1 MLDVIEDVRNEF
13 KIKLTDKFEE
23 EVISFLNTNGGNIYI
38 GISDTGEIVGIN
50 SNIDLL
56 QRTIKDRI
64 KDNIMPST
72 LGLYD
77 VIVME
82 ENDKKYIKIII
93 ARGSDDPYYIK
104 GMGMTPD
111 SCFIRVGSSIQC
123 MPYDMI
129 NNRVNKR
136 TRTSLRNIVSPKQ
149 NLTFSQLKIYYEEK
163 GFNINNNFL
172 KQLDLYT
179 DDGKYNYNAYL
190 LADNNTI
197 SIRFGKYDG
206 TNAVDLIENEDFG
219 NCSIVKATKNI
230 LNKIEIENR
239 NFTKIEY
246 PERKEIKM
254 YDYAAVR
261 EAVVNAIVHNDWS
274 NEYAPKFEMFSD
286 RLVIS
291 SNGGIQSS
299 TTKEEFLEGYSL
311 PKNKELMKVFNDLDL
326 VEQMGTGIIRILQS
340 YDKNSFEF
348 FPNFIRV
355 TFPFNE
361 NKFKTEKPVKNNS
374 DNLTEIQNS
383 IIGLMLDS
391 PTITQETLS
400 RLLDVNIRTVQRNIK
415 ILIEK
420 GLIERT
426 GATKKGEWIINKNL
440 GGNYSEQ

>member
-1 MLDVIEDVRNEF
+1 MLNIIEDVRNEF
-13 KIKLTDKFEE
+13 KVKLTDKFEE
-23 EVISFLNTNGGNIYI
+23 EVISFLNTNGGNIYL
-38 GISDTGEIVGIN
+38 GVNDKGDIVGIN
-50 SNIDLL
+50 GNIDLL

-77 VIVME
+77 VIVLE
-82 ENDKKYIKIII
+82 KDNKKYIKVII
-93 ARGSDDPYYIK
+93 AKGNERPYYLK

-111 SCFIRVGSSIQC
+111 SCFIRVGSSIQS
-123 MPYDMI
+123 MSSEMI
-129 NNRVNKR
+129 NNEFSKR
-136 TRTSLRNIVSPKQ
+136 TRNSLKNIVSPKQ
-149 NLTFSQLKIYYEEK
+149 DLTFSQLKIYYEEK
-163 GFNINNNFL
+163 GFSINNNFL

-190 LADNNTI
+190 LADNNSI

-206 TNAVDLIENEDFG
+206 INSVNLIENEDFG
-219 NCSIVKATKNI
+219 NCCIIKATKNI
-230 LNKIEIENR
+230 LNKLEIENKT
-239 NFTKIEY
+239 FTKIEY

-254 YDYAAVR
+254 YDYIAVR

-274 NEYAPKFEMFSD
+274 NEYSPKFEIFSD

-291 SNGGIQSS
+291 SNGGIQDN
-299 TTKEEFLEGYSL
+299 TTKEEFLEGFSL

-340 YDKNSFEF
+340 YNKDSFEF

-361 NKFKTEKPVKNNS
+361 NKFKTNTKEIKNN
-374 DNLTEIQNS
+374 NLTEIQNS

-391 PTITQETLS
+391 PTITQETLA
-400 RLLDVNIRTVQRNIK
+400 RLLDVNIRTIQRNIK
-415 ILIEK
+415 TLIDV
-420 GLIERT
+420 GLIERI
-426 GATKKGEWIINKNL
+426 GATKKGEWIVKR
-440 GGNYSEQ
+440 

>member
-1 MLDVIEDVRNEF
+1 MLNIIEDVRNEF

-23 EVISFLNTNGGNIYI
+23 EVISFLNTNGGNIFI
-38 GISDTGEIVGIN
+38 GVDDKGNVVGIN
-50 SNIDLL
+50 GNIDFI
-56 QRTIKDRI
+56 QRKIKDRI

-77 VIVME
+77 VVVLE
-82 ENDKKYIKIII
+82 ENGKKYIKVII
-93 ARGSDDPYYIK
+93 ARGNERPYYLK

-111 SCFIRVGSSIQC
+111 SCFIRVGSAIQK
-123 MPYDMI
+123 MSSEMI
-129 NNRVNKR
+129 SNEFRRR
-136 TRTSLRNIVSPKQ
+136 TKNSLKNIVSPKQ
-149 NLTFSQLKIYYEEK
+149 DLTFSQLKIYYEEK
-163 GFNINNNFL
+163 GFIINNNFL

-197 SIRFGKYDG
+197 SIRFGKYG
-206 TNAVDLIENEDFG
+206 GENAVNLIENEDFG
-219 NCSIVKATKNI
+219 NCSIVKATKSI
-230 LNKIEIENR
+230 LNKLEIENKIY
-239 NFTKIEY
+239 TKIEY

-291 SNGGIQSS
+291 SNGGIQDS
-299 TTKEEFLEGYSL
+299 TTKEEFLEGFSL
-311 PKNKELMKVFNDLDL
+311 PRNKELMKVFNDLDL

-340 YDKNSFEF
+340 YNKKAFEF

-361 NKFKTEKPVKNNS
+361 NKFNISKKEVNNN
-374 DNLTEIQNS
+374 NLSEIQNS
-383 IIGLMLDS
+383 IIQLMLDS
-391 PTITQETLS
+391 PMITQETLA
-400 RLLDVNIRTVQRNIK
+400 RLLDVNIRTIQRNIK
-415 ILIEK
+415 SLIDMK
-420 GLIERT
+420 LIERT
-426 GATKKGEWIINKNL
+426 GATKKGEWIVKI
-440 GGNYSEQ
+440 

>member
-13 KIKLTDKFEE
+13 KVKLTDKFEE
-23 EVISFLNTNGGNIYI
+23 EVISFLNTNGGNIYL
-38 GISDTGEIVGIN
+38 GVNDKGDIVGIN
-50 SNIDLL
+50 GNIDLL

-77 VIVME
+77 VIVLE
-82 ENDKKYIKIII
+82 KDNKKYIKVII
-93 ARGSDDPYYIK
+93 AKGNERPYYLK

-111 SCFIRVGSSIQC
+111 SCFIRVGSSIQS
-123 MPYDMI
+123 MSSEMI
-129 NNRVNKR
+129 NNEFSKR
-136 TRTSLRNIVSPKQ
+136 TRNSLKNIVSPKQ
-149 NLTFSQLKIYYEEK
+149 DLTFSQLKIYYEEK
-163 GFNINNNFL
+163 GFSINNNFL

-190 LADNNTI
+190 LADNNSI

-206 TNAVDLIENEDFG
+206 INSVNLIENEDFG
-219 NCSIVKATKNI
+219 NCCIIKATKNI
-230 LNKIEIENR
+230 LNKLEIENKT
-239 NFTKIEY
+239 FTKIEY

-254 YDYAAVR
+254 YDYIAVR

-274 NEYAPKFEMFSD
+274 NEYSPKFEIFSD

-291 SNGGIQSS
+291 SNGGIQDN
-299 TTKEEFLEGYSL
+299 TTKEEFLEGFSL

-340 YDKNSFEF
+340 YNKDSFEF

-361 NKFKTEKPVKNNS
+361 NKFKTNTKEIKNN
-374 DNLTEIQNS
+374 NLTEIQNS

-391 PTITQETLS
+391 PTITQETLA
-400 RLLDVNIRTVQRNIK
+400 RLLDVNIRTIQRNIK
-415 ILIEK
+415 TLIDV
-420 GLIERT
+420 GLIERI
-426 GATKKGEWIINKNL
+426 GATKKGEWIVRK
-440 GGNYSEQ
+440 

>member
-13 KIKLTDKFEE
+13 KVKLTDKFEE

-38 GISDTGEIVGIN
+38 GINDKGDIVGIN
-50 SNIDLL
+50 GKIDLL

-77 VIVME
+77 VVTLE
-82 ENDKKYIKIII
+82 ENGKKYIKVII
-93 ARGSDDPYYIK
+93 AHGSEGQYYIK

-111 SCFIRVGSSIQC
+111 SCFIRVGSSIQS

-190 LADNNTI
+190 LADNNTV
-197 SIRFGKYDG
+197 SIKFGKYAG

-219 NCSIVKATKNI
+219 NCSLIKATKNI
-230 LNKIEIENR
+230 LNKIEIENKI
-239 NFTKIEY
+239 FTKIEY

-254 YDYAAVR
+254 YDFAAVR

-291 SNGGIQSS
+291 SNGGIQDS
-299 TTKEEFLEGYSL
+299 TTKEEFLEGFSL

-340 YDKNSFEF
+340 YNKESFEF

-361 NKFKTEKPVKNNS
+361 NKFKLTKN
-374 DNLTEIQNS
+374 EIQNS
-383 IIGLMLDS
+383 NITETQNNIIGLMLDS
-391 PTITQETLS
+391 PAITQETLA
-400 RLLDVNIRTVQRNIK
+400 RLLDVNIRTIQRNIK
-415 ILIEK
+415 ILMDM
-420 GLIERT
+420 GLVERT
-426 GATKKGEWIINKNL
+426 GATKKGKWIVKKIV
-440 GGNYSEQ
+440 

>member
-13 KIKLTDKFEE
+13 KVKLTDKFEE
-23 EVISFLNTNGGNIYI
+23 EVISFLNTNGGSIYI
-38 GISDTGEIVGIN
+38 GVNDKGEIVGIN
-50 SNIDLL
+50 GNIDLL

-77 VIVME
+77 VVVLV
-82 ENDKKYIKIII
+82 ENNKKYIKIII

-111 SCFIRVGSSIQC
+111 SCFIRVGSSIQS

-129 NNRVNKR
+129 NNRINKR

-149 NLTFSQLKIYYEEK
+149 DLTFSQLKIYYEEK

-197 SIRFGKYDG
+197 SIRFGKYEG

-230 LNKIEIENR
+230 LNKIEIENKI
-239 NFTKIEY
+239 FTKIEY
-246 PERKEIKM
+246 PERKEIRM
-254 YDYAAVR
+254 YDFAAVR

-286 RLVIS
+286 KLVIS
-291 SNGGIQSS
+291 SNGGIQPS

-340 YDKNSFEF
+340 YDKKSFEF

-355 TFPFNE
+355 TFPFNKD
-361 NKFKTEKPVKNNS
+361 KFGEEEANEIAE
-374 DNLTEIQNS
+374 LTETQKS
-383 IIGLMLDS
+383 IINLMSDS
-391 PTITQETLS
+391 PTITQEVLS
-400 RLLDVNIRTVQRNIK
+400 KLLGINIRTVQRNIK
-415 ILIEK
+415 TLIEK

-426 GATKKGEWIINKNL
+426 GATKKGEWIVKN
-440 GGNYSEQ
+440 

>member
-1 MLDVIEDVRNEF
+1 MIDVIEDVRNEF
-13 KIKLTDKFEE
+13 KVKLTDKFEE

-38 GISDTGEIVGIN
+38 GVNDKGDIVGIN
-50 SNIDLL
+50 GNIDLL

-77 VIVME
+77 VVVLE
-82 ENDKKYIKIII
+82 ENNKKYIKIII

-111 SCFIRVGSSIQC
+111 SCFIRVGSSIQS

-149 NLTFSQLKIYYEEK
+149 DLTFSQLKIYYEEK

-197 SIRFGKYDG
+197 SIRFGKYEG
-206 TNAVDLIENEDFG
+206 TSAVDLIENEDFG

-239 NFTKIEY
+239 IFTKIEY

-254 YDYAAVR
+254 YDFAAVR

-286 RLVIS
+286 KLVIS
-291 SNGGIQSS
+291 SNGGIQPS

-340 YDKNSFEF
+340 YDKKSFEF

-355 TFPFNE
+355 TFPFNKD
-361 NKFKTEKPVKNNS
+361 KFREEAKEITE
-374 DNLTEIQNS
+374 LTETQKS
-383 IIGLMLDS
+383 IINLMLDS
-391 PTITQETLS
+391 PTITQEVLS
-400 RLLDVNIRTVQRNIK
+400 KLLGINIRTVQRKIK
-415 ILIEK
+415 TLIEK

-426 GATKKGEWIINKNL
+426 GATKKGEWIVKK
-440 GGNYSEQ
+440 

>member
-1 MLDVIEDVRNEF
+1 MLDIIEDVRNEF
-13 KIKLTDKFEE
+13 KVKLTDKFEE
-23 EVISFLNTNGGNIYI
+23 EVISFLNTNGGNIYLGINDKGDII
-38 GISDTGEIVGIN
+38 GING
-50 SNIDLL
+50 NIDLL

-77 VIVME
+77 VIILE
-82 ENDKKYIKIII
+82 KDNKKYIKVII
-93 ARGSDDPYYIK
+93 ARGNERPYYLK

-111 SCFIRVGSSIQC
+111 SCFIRVGSSIQS
-123 MPYDMI
+123 MSSEMI
-129 NNRVNKR
+129 NNEFSKR
-136 TRTSLRNIVSPKQ
+136 TRNSLKNIVSPKQ
-149 NLTFSQLKIYYEEK
+149 DLTFSQLKIYYEEK
-163 GFNINNNFL
+163 GFRINNNFL

-190 LADNNTI
+190 LADNNSI

-206 TNAVDLIENEDFG
+206 INSVNLIENEDFG
-219 NCSIVKATKNI
+219 NCCIIKATKNI
-230 LNKIEIENR
+230 LNKFEIENKT
-239 NFTKIEY
+239 FTKIEY

-254 YDYAAVR
+254 YDYTAVR

-274 NEYAPKFEMFSD
+274 NEYSPKFEIFSD

-291 SNGGIQSS
+291 SNGGIQDN
-299 TTKEEFLEGYSL
+299 TTKEEFLEGFSL

-340 YDKNSFEF
+340 YDKDSFEF

-361 NKFKTEKPVKNNS
+361 NKFKTNTKKIKNN
-374 DNLTEIQNS
+374 NLTEIQNN

-391 PTITQETLS
+391 PTITQETLA
-400 RLLDVNIRTVQRNIK
+400 RLLDVNIRTIQRNIK
-415 ILIEK
+415 TLIDV

-426 GATKKGEWIINKNL
+426 GSTKKGEWIVRK
-440 GGNYSEQ
+440 

>member
-13 KIKLTDKFEE
+13 KVKLTDKFEE

-38 GISDTGEIVGIN
+38 GVNDKSEIVGVN
-50 SNIDLL
+50 GNVDLL

-77 VIVME
+77 VIVLE
-82 ENDKKYIKIII
+82 KNNKKYIKIII
-93 ARGSDDPYYIK
+93 ARGNERPYYLK

-111 SCFIRVGSSIQC
+111 SCFIRVGSSIQS
-123 MPYDMI
+123 MSNEMI
-129 NNRVNKR
+129 NNEFSKR
-136 TRTSLRNIVSPKQ
+136 TRNSLKNIVSPKQ
-149 NLTFSQLKIYYEEK
+149 DLTFSQLKIYYEEK

-190 LADNNTI
+190 LADNNSI
-197 SIRFGKYDG
+197 SIRYGKYDG
-206 TNAVDLIENEDFG
+206 INSVNLIENEDFG
-219 NCSIVKATKNI
+219 NCSIIKATKNI
-230 LNKIEIENR
+230 LNKLEIENKT
-239 NFTKIEY
+239 FTKIEY

-254 YDYAAVR
+254 YDYIAVR

-274 NEYAPKFEMFSD
+274 NEYAPKFEIFSD

-291 SNGGIQSS
+291 SNGGIQDS
-299 TTKEEFLEGYSL
+299 TTKEEFLEGFSL

-326 VEQMGTGIIRILQS
+326 VEQMGTGILRILQS
-340 YDKNSFEF
+340 YNKDSFEF

-361 NKFKTEKPVKNNS
+361 NKFMLKRNEIKNN
-374 DNLTEIQNS
+374 DLTETQNS
-383 IIGLMLDS
+383 IINLMLDS

-400 RLLDVNIRTVQRNIK
+400 KILGVNIRTIQRNIK
-415 ILIEK
+415 TLIDM
-420 GLIERT
+420 GLVERT
-426 GATKKGEWIINKNL
+426 GSTKKGEWIVNNINT
-440 GGNYSEQ
+440 

>member
-13 KIKLTDKFEE
+13 KVKLTDKFEE
-23 EVISFLNTNGGNIYI
+23 EVISFLNTNGGNIYL
-38 GISDTGEIVGIN
+38 GVNDKGDIVGIN
-50 SNIDLL
+50 GNIDLL

-77 VIVME
+77 VVVLE
-82 ENDKKYIKIII
+82 ENNKKYIKIIV
-93 ARGSDDPYYIK
+93 AKGSEDPYYIK
-104 GMGMTPD
+104 GMGLTPD
-111 SCFIRVGSSIQC
+111 SCFIRVGSSIQS

-149 NLTFSQLKIYYEEK
+149 DLTFSQLKIYYEEK
-163 GFNINNNFL
+163 GFNINKNFL
-172 KQLDLYT
+172 RQLDLYT

-197 SIRFGKYDG
+197 SIRFGKYEG
-206 TNAVDLIENEDFG
+206 NSAVNLIENENFG

-239 NFTKIEY
+239 IFTKIEY

-254 YDYAAVR
+254 YDFAAVR

-291 SNGGIQSS
+291 SNGGIQPS

-340 YDKNSFEF
+340 YDKKSFEF

-355 TFPFNE
+355 TFPFNKD
-361 NKFKTEKPVKNNS
+361 KFREETEEIKE
-374 DNLTEIQNS
+374 LTETQKS
-383 IIGLMLDS
+383 IINLMLDS
-391 PTITQETLS
+391 PTITQEALS
-400 RLLDVNIRTVQRNIK
+400 KLLGVNIRTIQRNIK

-420 GLIERT
+420 GLIERI
-426 GATKKGEWIINKNL
+426 GATKKGEWIVK
-440 GGNYSEQ
+440 